1 MRARTN
7 PLSCL
12 TAFST
17 EPLDCGSWA
26 GGASEATWSPSFS
39 ATPARRST
47 KAGSLSVLS
56 RTLRRCPSLCAGH
69 GLAH

>member
-7 PLSCL
+7 PLSCS
-12 TAFST
+12 TVFST
-17 EPLDCGSWA
+17 APLDRGSCA
-26 GGASEATWSPSFS
+26 GGASATACSPSFS

-56 RTLRRCPSLCAGH
+56 STLRRCPNRRMLETA
-69 GLAH
+69 

>member
-1 MRARTN
+1 MRVRIN

-12 TAFST
+12 AAFST
-17 EPLDCGSWA
+17 EPLGCGSRA
-26 GGASEATWSPSFS
+26 GGASVTACSPSFS

-56 RTLRRCPSLCAGH
+56 RTLWRCP
-69 GLAH
+69 